1 MKYKIV
7 RTPVAPIGS
16 ITIVIDRS
24 TKVVFNAKGGELS
37 EAEVKLLEIFK
48 KEGKW
53 LQDSIFVRF
62 VKSGRLKI
70 EGDKEL
76 SFLFAQDLPKITSN
90 KAAAKPKTE
99 TLESLAE
106 QMKALDAKYL
116 ALKQAQ
122 EVNAEKAPPAGGK
135 DGGKPA

>member
-7 RTPVAPIGS
+7 QTPVAPVGS
-16 ITIVIDRS
+16 ITIVIDRA
-24 TKVVFNAKGGELS
+24 TKVVLNAKGGELS
-37 EAEVKLLEIFK
+37 EAEVKLLEVFK

-76 SFLFAQDLPKITSN
+76 AFLFAQDLPKITSN
-90 KAAAKPKTE
+90 KAAAKPATE

-106 QMKALDAKYL
+106 QMKKLESQYL

-122 EVNAEKAPPAGGK
+122 EADKSNPPAGGK
-135 DGGKPA
+135 DSGKPA

>member
-1 MKYKIV
+1 MRYKIV
-7 RTPVAPIGS
+7 QTPVAPVGS

-24 TKVVFNAKGGELS
+24 TKVVLNAKGGDLS
-37 EAEVKLLEIFK
+37 EAEVKLLEVFK

-53 LQDSIFVRF
+53 LPDSIFTRF

-76 SFLFAQDLPKITSN
+76 SFLFGQDLPKITLS

-122 EVNAEKAPPAGGK
+122 
-135 DGGKPA
+135 

>member
-7 RTPVAPIGS
+7 QTPVALVGS
-16 ITIVIDRS
+16 ITIIIDRS
-24 TKVVFNAKGGELS
+24 TKVIFHAKGGELS
-37 EAEVKLLEIFK
+37 EFEVKLLEVFK

-53 LQDSIFVRF
+53 LPDSVFTRF
-62 VKSGRLKI
+62 IKSGRLKI

-76 SFLFAQDLPKITSN
+76 SFLFGQDLPKITSN
-90 KAAAKPKTE
+90 KAAAKPKAE

-122 EVNAEKAPPAGGK
+122 EVNAENAPPAGGK

>member
-7 RTPVAPIGS
+7 QTPVAPVGS

-37 EAEVKLLEIFK
+37 EAEVKLLEVFK

-76 SFLFAQDLPKITSN
+76 AFLFAQDLPKITSN
-90 KAAAKPKTE
+90 KAAAKPATE

-106 QMKALDAKYL
+106 QMKKLESQYL
-116 ALKQAQ
+116 AMKQAQ
-122 EVNAEKAPPAGGK
+122 EANVENTPPAGGK
-135 DGGKPA
+135 DGGKAS

>member
-7 RTPVAPIGS
+7 QTPVAPVGS
-16 ITIVIDRS
+16 ITIVIDNS
-24 TKVVFNAKGGELS
+24 TKVVFVAKGGELS
-37 EAEVKLLEIFK
+37 EDEVKVLQVFK

-53 LQDSIFVRF
+53 LPDSIFTRF

-76 SFLFAQDLPKITSN
+76 SFLFGQDLPKITLS

-122 EVNAEKAPPAGGK
+122 EVNAENAPPAGGK
-135 DGGKPA
+135 DGGKSA

>member
-7 RTPVAPIGS
+7 QTPVAPVGS

-99 TLESLAE
+99 TLESLPAHLN
-106 QMKALDAKYL
+106 ALDAHYL
-116 ALKQAQ
+116 A
-122 EVNAEKAPPAGGK
+122 
-135 DGGKPA
+135 